1 MPPSQMQ
8 ILEYS
13 ALEKLSV
20 PAPVDRIEYIIG
32 KVRGLHVLDLG
43 ALDETAYR
51 VKAKTRSWLHKEMAT
66 VAAQVVGIDNSA
78 LVPAEGLH
86 LFRNSRIFLGDI
98 YNLGPVLATHGNPEV
113 VVAGE
118 LVEHLPDTLAFLR
131 NLKRD
136 CSAADPLIVITTP
149 NACSLHNAI
158 LGVFRRESMHKD
170 HLQIYSYKTL
180 HTMFERAG
188 FREWTIRPYHARFTE
203 MIQES
208 TGAKRLA
215 AVTFERLV
223 NFMERRFP
231 LLGCGWIC
239 EVRL

>member
-1 MPPSQMQ
+1 MPTGQMQ
-8 ILEYS
+8 ALDYS
-13 ALEKLSV
+13 ALEKLVV
-20 PAPVDRIEYIIG
+20 PAPVDRIEYVVG
-32 KVRGLHVLDLG
+32 KVRGLRVLDLG
-43 ALDETAYR
+43 ALDETAYK
-51 VKAKTRSWLHKEMAT
+51 VKANTRNWLHKEMAA

-78 LVPAEGLH
+78 LVPVEGLN
-86 LFRNSRIFLGDI
+86 LFESSGIYLGDI
-98 YNLGPVLATHGNPEV
+98 YELGPVLATHGNPDV
-113 VVAGE
+113 IVAGE
-118 LVEHLPDTLAFLR
+118 LIEHLPDTLAFLR

-136 CSAADPLIVITTP
+136 CSANDPLVVLTTP
-149 NACSLHNAI
+149 NACSVHNAI

-188 FREWTIRPYHARFTE
+188 FREWTIRPYRARFTE

-215 AVTFERLV
+215 AVMFERLV

-231 LLGCGWIC
+231 LLGCGWVC
-239 EVRL
+239 ELRL